1 MPTDNDITDL
11 LIRAQRGDR
20 SAESRLLDS
29 IYQTLRELARSAISR
44 HSETTL
50 SVTGLVHE
58 SYLRLFDGLDM
69 DWVNRRQFFAYAARS
84 MRNLLVDKARRQ
96 ASCKRGGDRQR
107 DDEAL
112 DDFPFE
118 LDTDDV
124 IDIDQALRSLE
135 RIDPRLAGVVELHVF
150 GGLGF
155 EEIAQHLGIGE
166 RTALRDWQVARL
178 ALKRLLS
185 G

>member
-1 MPTDNDITDL
+1 MPAENEITSL
-11 LIRAQRGDR
+11 LFRAQRGDR
-20 SAESRLLDS
+20 SAESRLLNS
-29 IYQTLRELARSAISR
+29 IYQTLRELARNAISR

-84 MRNLLVDKARRQ
+84 MRNLLVDKARRR
-96 ASCKRGGDRQR
+96 ASGKRGGDWQR

-112 DDFPFE
+112 DQFPFE

-124 IDIDQALRSLE
+124 IDIDHALRSLE
-135 RIDPRLAGVVELHVF
+135 QIDPRLASVVELHVF

-155 EEIAQHLGIGE
+155 EEIAHHLCIGE
-166 RTALRDWQVARL
+166 RTAHRDWQMARL
-178 ALKRLLS
+178 VLKRLLS
-185 G
+185 V